1 MRVVSK
7 PPRSQTALLA
17 ALVFVLLAVV
27 GIAAMQGS
35 GGPALAGPDD
45 DGNGARAGEANV
57 ADGSFRRSDA
67 DGPKEASAATNP
79 GDGERA
85 AALGDDMGSGRPLP
99 EGARWIELLVVDK
112 ATGAP
117 QPDAL
122 VHWYDES
129 AHEFVNEASGD
140 DDGWDEA
147 TEVMFQFGE
156 RVAGKAGWRMR
167 ANAEGK
173 ARVTMSKDWT
183 NVAVTHGAL
192 YGELTLRDNSVPPA
206 GGYRVELAPDRN
218 VRVRVLDE
226 RGEPCADVP
235 VGLVAVDSADAD
247 NVLTQHGTLAHT
259 DAHGL
264 ATIPHLQTKCEFDV
278 DGAMGWRWRFFGFR
292 RRDDGTPPPKP
303 IWHVRALVLG
313 SRDPGVPFDVAAP
326 PTEPVELRLPPTGKL
341 RVRAESAGK
350 PVASFG
356 RAYASKILGATQEN
370 SHDLDVGKMAKA
382 EADGCARFALV
393 ALGVRYSIHSDADGG
408 IQAECVGP
416 TAPGQEVDVLLRPPT
431 DAVILSG
438 RLLTS
443 DRQPARNVRMSVR
456 AVGEN
461 LWMHEA
467 AKTDAD
473 GRFTVNLGSV
483 EEPQV
488 ATKLWLDTIVKD
500 AMPQR
505 GEIAGRALRNGRE
518 EVGDVVLGDAPLLVA
533 GVVHAAG
540 KPFAGEAHLMVQRRM
555 PPREGQREGEWQ
567 WIDGQYAHKGKDG
580 RFAVRGVLEPGEHRL
595 VVRCENALPVEP
607 IPFRLGADDLKVE
620 LQPGGRLAASALLPP
635 KTPTQQLRFTLVPSK
650 PPAAATA
657 DPDAPRTSLTAGID
671 LDAQGRADVRWDTL
685 PPDTYTLRIELWT
698 QGRELMA
705 IPDVVVPP
713 PATPDPRLVDID
725 LRASLRVVELA
736 VRGADGKQLDE
747 CYGAAFVTNAT
758 GGWRGETFW
767 EDTSELLLAPGPY
780 ELLVCVN
787 GFRPLPVRGDG
798 ARVEARVEAWPTVA
812 VRVTGAPKLPERA
825 TVRVWFTGPKQPEAK
840 YETSWSNGD
849 RSEYLQPNGGHVVA
863 ENGVANVPI
872 GDGPHTLH
880 VGLFNDEG
888 GGEIPLAQPVTVL
901 PNQTEV
907 AVSVPEAAWQQAIA
921 ALPKADGMPQQ
932 RITPR

>member
-1 MRVVSK
+1 MRAVSK

-45 DGNGARAGEANV
+45 DGAGSRAGDANL
-57 ADGSFRRSDA
+57 ADGSFRRGDA
-67 DGPKEASAATNP
+67 DGPAEASAATNP
-79 GDGERA
+79 GGGERA

-99 EGARWIELLVVDK
+99 EDARWIELLVVDK

-117 QPDAL
+117 QPDAI

-129 AHEFVNEASGD
+129 AHEFVNESAGD

-147 TEVMFQFGE
+147 TEALFQFGD

-167 ANAEGK
+167 ADADGK
-173 ARVTMSKDWT
+173 ARVTLGKQWT
-183 NVAVTHGAL
+183 NVVVTHGAL

-206 GGYRVELAPDRN
+206 GGYRVELAPDRS
-218 VRVRVLDE
+218 VRVRVRDD

-235 VGLVAVDSADAD
+235 IGLIALDGDDAD
-247 NVLTQHGTLAHT
+247 DVLMQLGALAHT
-259 DAHGL
+259 DAQGL
-264 ATIPHLQTKCEFDV
+264 ATLPHLQTKCAIDPEDTMGFRY
-278 DGAMGWRWRFFGFR
+278 GRFGWR
-292 RRDDGTPPPKP
+292 RDANAPPPKP
-303 IWHVRALVLG
+303 TWRVRALALG
-313 SRDPGVPFDVAAP
+313 SRDPGVAFDVAAP
-326 PTEPVELRLPPTGKL
+326 PSEPLELRLPPTGTM
-341 RVRAESAGK
+341 RVRAEVAGK
-350 PVASFG
+350 PVASFE
-356 RAYASKILGATQEN
+356 RAYAHRDDDHDG
-370 SHDLDVGKMAKA
+370 SHELDVGKMAKA
-382 EADGCARFALV
+382 DADGWARFPLV
-393 ALGVRYSIHSDADGG
+393 ALGVRYSLHSDADGG
-408 IQAECVGP
+408 MQAECVGP

-438 RLLTS
+438 RLLTP
-443 DRQPARNVRMSVR
+443 DRQPARSTRLSVR
-456 AVGEN
+456 AVGED
-461 LWMHEA
+461 LWMHET

-483 EEPQV
+483 EEPKIAQ
-488 ATKLWLDTIVKD
+488 KLWLDTIVKD

-518 EVGDVVLGDAPLLVA
+518 EVGDIVLGDAPLLVA
-533 GVVHAAG
+533 GVMNAQG
-540 KPFAGEAHLMVQRRM
+540 KPFAGEANLVVERRM
-555 PPREGQREGEWQ
+555 PPREGQREGEWH

-580 RFAVRGVLEPGEHRL
+580 RFAVRGVQEPGEHRL
-595 VVRCENALPVEP
+595 RVHCESALPVEP
-607 IPFRLGADDLKVE
+607 IPFRLGADDLKIE
-620 LQPGGRLAASALLPP
+620 LQAGGRLAASALLPP

-650 PPAAATA
+650 PPAAKAPT
-657 DPDAPRTSLTAGID
+657 DPDHRRSSLTAGID

-685 PPDTYTLRIELWT
+685 PPDTYTLRVELWT
-698 QGRELMA
+698 QGRELLA

-736 VRGADGKQLDE
+736 VRGADGKELDE
-747 CYGAAFVTNAT
+747 CYGAAFVTGA
-758 GGWRGETFW
+758 GAWRGESFW

-780 ELLVCVN
+780 ELIVCVN

-812 VRVTGAPKLPERA
+812 VRMAGVPKLPEKA
-825 TVRVWFTGPKQPEAK
+825 SVRVWLTGPNQPEAK
-840 YETSWSNGD
+840 YETPWSRGD
-849 RSEYLQPNGGHVVA
+849 RNEYMQPNGGHVFV

-888 GGEIPLAQPVTVL
+888 GGEITLAQPVTVL
-901 PNQTEV
+901 PSQTEV
-907 AVSVPEAAWQQAIA
+907 GVTAPEAAWQQAIA
-921 ALPKADGMPQQ
+921 ALPKMDGSPVQQ
-932 RITPR
+932 ISPR

>member
-1 MRVVSK
+1 MRAVSK

-45 DGNGARAGEANV
+45 DGAGSRAGEANV

-67 DGPKEASAATNP
+67 DGPAEASAATNP
-79 GDGERA
+79 GGGERA
-85 AALGDDMGSGRPLP
+85 AAFGDDMGSGRPLP

-129 AHEFVNEASGD
+129 AHEFVNEATGD
-140 DDGWDEA
+140 DEGWDEA
-147 TEVMFQFGE
+147 TEAMFQFGE

-167 ANAEGK
+167 ADADGK
-173 ARVTMSKDWT
+173 ARVTMSKYWT
-183 NVAVTHGAL
+183 NVVVTHGAL

-206 GGYRVELAPDRN
+206 GGYRVELAPDRS
-218 VRVRVLDE
+218 VRVRVLDD

-247 NVLTQHGTLAHT
+247 SVLTQHGTLAHT
-259 DAHGL
+259 DAQGL

-278 DGAMGWRWRFFGFR
+278 DGAMGWRWGRFGFG

-303 IWHVRALVLG
+303 AWRVRAMVLG
-313 SRDPGVPFDVAAP
+313 SRDPGVAFDATTP
-326 PTEPVELRLPPTGKL
+326 PAEPVELRLPPTGKL
-341 RVRAESAGK
+341 RVRAEAGGK
-350 PVASFG
+350 PVTSFG
-356 RAYASKILGATQEN
+356 RAYAYRDDNQDE
-370 SHDLDVGKMAKA
+370 SHELDVGKTAKA
-382 EADGCARFALV
+382 DADGWARFPLV
-393 ALGVRYSIHSDADGG
+393 ALGVRYALRSDADGG
-408 IQAECVGP
+408 MQAECVGP
-416 TAPGQEVDVLLRPPT
+416 TAPGQEVDVLLRSPT
-431 DAVILSG
+431 DAVIVSG
-438 RLLTS
+438 RLLTP
-443 DRQPARNVRMSVR
+443 DRQPARNTRLSVR
-456 AVGEN
+456 AVGED
-461 LWMHEA
+461 LWMHETT
-467 AKTDAD
+467 KTDAD

-483 EEPQV
+483 EEPKV
-488 ATKLWLDTIVKD
+488 AQKLWLDTLVKD

-505 GEIAGRALRNGRE
+505 GEVAGRALRNGRE

-533 GVVHAAG
+533 GVVTAQG
-540 KPFAGEAHLMVQRRM
+540 KPFAGEAHLVVERQM
-555 PPREGQREGEWQ
+555 PPQYGQREGEWR
-567 WIDGQYAHKGKDG
+567 WIDGQYGHKGKDG
-580 RFAVRGVLEPGEHRL
+580 RFAVRGVLEPGNYRL
-595 VVRCENALPVEP
+595 HVRCEHALPVEP
-607 IPFRLGADDLKVE
+607 IAFRLGADDLKVE
-620 LQPGGRLAASALLPP
+620 LQPGSRLAASALLPP
-635 KTPTQQLRFTLVPSK
+635 KTPTQQVRFTLVPSK
-650 PPAAATA
+650 PPAAST
-657 DPDAPRTSLTAGID
+657 PGGPNERKAPLNAGIE

-736 VRGADGKQLDE
+736 VRGADGKELDE
-747 CYGAAFVTNAT
+747 CYGAAFVTNAA

-767 EDTSELLLAPGPY
+767 EDTTDLLLAPGPY
-780 ELLVCVN
+780 ELLVCVH

-798 ARVEARVEAWPTVA
+798 ARAEARVEAWPTVA
-812 VRVTGAPKLPERA
+812 VRVAGAPKLPERA
-825 TVRVWFTGPKQPEAK
+825 TARVWLTGPKQPESK
-840 YETSWSNGD
+840 YETAWNSGD
-849 RSEYLQPNGGHVVA
+849 RSEYLQPNGGHVVV

-880 VGLFNDEG
+880 VGLYNDEG
-888 GGEIPLAQPVTVL
+888 GSEIALAQPVTVL
-901 PNQTEV
+901 PSQTEV
-907 AVSVPEAAWQQAIA
+907 AITVPEAAWQQAIA
-921 ALPKADGMPQQ
+921 ALPKMDGSPVQQ
-932 RITPR
+932 ISPR